1 MLQGDPNPWRD
12 IGHAKWL
19 DPYAGLED
27 TQGSEFKEA
36 VAEELARWSKAT
48 DTPQVKDF
56 YEEIKKLNADT
67 NTPEHAHETLL
78 WQEYTI
84 RIQHAPGHR
93 LNVWFFNGGEE
104 VQTHM
109 GLTDFGVDAES
120 ATYFTIEDVGKGA
133 ERLELT
139 VRDIARKEP
148 LWHKE
153 PVGPNAGFLEE
164 RIVFQDVENQL
175 RYPSIL
181 CADKRTGSRSDTI
194 YHNKDARFQVDLVAR
209 KELFI
214 RIHNALTQRIGR
226 IVGCSGIEWVTP
238 MMNSTL
244 VPICHDTYGKDRAI
258 VYKHHS
264 YRLPHGEHIV
274 DAVHKE
280 DRVLVTA
287 VKGGYT
293 SLYEFKE
300 GTYTRLFTPKNP
312 NEIMIHAY
320 STHPT
325 VSITSPATPTVIYEV
340 VEHALLKR
348 YTDPSA
354 VSILY
359 FSYGTAKSKDGTAVP
374 YTYVS
379 LLLRPKKLL
388 VEGYGAYGI
397 SSRRSYPVR
406 WLAWLLHGYAYAVAM
421 PRGGRENGDPWYD
434 GGRTAQRKQNTID
447 DTEAVIKS
455 VQRRFHILP
464 KRTVFYGR
472 SAGGLLA
479 ANIAQQFPHLVGA
492 IYAEVPYLDVLRTT
506 SNPNLP
512 LTQLEYD
519 EFGDPIRRPE
529 DYEALQRISPVDTV
543 LPATPQSPFI
553 LVRTGMNDAQVLPY
567 EALKWSKKLRSMGWN
582 VLVGI
587 DTDGG
592 HFAAES
598 VIDWQHAE
606 DVAIVDSHVASA
618 ISRKTRKL
626 RSHVSRGTRRR
637 RTSSRKH

>member
-1 MLQGDPNPWRD
+1 MLHGDPNPWRD

-27 TQGSEFKEA
+27 TRGSEFKEA
-36 VAEELARWSKAT
+36 VAEELVRWSKAVAKT
-48 DTPQVKDF
+48 NVKDW
-56 YEEIKKLNADT
+56 YAEIKKLNADT

-78 WQEYTI
+78 WREYTI
-84 RIQHAPGHR
+84 RIQHAAGHR
-93 LNVWFFNGGEE
+93 LNVWFFRDEKE
-104 VQTHM
+104 VRTHM
-109 GLTDFGVDAES
+109 GLTDFGVDTDS
-120 ATYFTIEDVGKGA
+120 TTYYTIEDVGKGA

-139 VRDIARKEP
+139 VRDIGRKEP
-148 LWHKE
+148 LWRKE
-153 PVGPNAGFLEE
+153 PVGPNAGFRED

-181 CADKRTGSRSDTI
+181 CADKRTGSHVATI
-194 YHNKDARFQVDLVAR
+194 YHNTDKRFQVDLVAH
-209 KELFI
+209 KELFL

-238 MMNSTL
+238 MTDSTL

-258 VYKHHS
+258 VYKGRS
-264 YRLPHGEHIV
+264 YRLPHGDHIM
-274 DAVHKE
+274 DAMRKGESVF
-280 DRVLVTA
+280 VTA
-287 VKGGYT
+287 VKGGCT

-300 GTYTRLFTPKNP
+300 GTYTRLFESKAP
-312 NEIMIHAY
+312 NEIMLHSY

-325 VSITSPATPTVIYEV
+325 VSITSPNTPTAVYEIV
-340 VEHALLKR
+340 GHALMKR
-348 YTDPSA
+348 HVESAA
-354 VSILY
+354 VSIPY
-359 FSYGTAKSKDGTAVP
+359 FSYGVAKSKDGAAVP

-379 LLLRPKKLL
+379 LFKRPKKLL

-397 SSRRSYPVR
+397 SSRRSYPKR
-406 WLAWLLHGYAYAVAM
+406 WLAWLLRGYAYAVAM

-434 GGRTAQRKQNTID
+434 GGRTAQRKQNTFD
-447 DTEAVIKS
+447 DTAAVIKS

-506 SNPNLP
+506 SNPDLP

-543 LPATPQSPFI
+543 LPATPESPFV
-553 LVRTGMNDAQVLPY
+553 LVRTGVNDAQVLPY
-567 EALKWSKKLRSMGWN
+567 EALKWAKKLRSMGWN

-598 VIDWQHAE
+598 VIDRQHAE
-606 DVAIVDSHVASA
+606 DAAIVDDFVSSVKP
-618 ISRKTRKL
+618 RKTRKL
-626 RSHVSRGTRRR
+626 RSHVSRGTRCR

>member
-274 DAVHKE
+274 DAVRKG

-312 NEIMIHAY
+312 NEIMLHAY

-354 VSILY
+354 VSIPY

>member
-12 IGHAKWL
+12 IGHAQWL

-36 VAEELARWSKAT
+36 VAEELARWSAAVAKTNA
-48 DTPQVKDF
+48 KDW
-56 YEEIKKLNADT
+56 YDEIKKLNADT
-67 NTPEHAHETLL
+67 NTPEDAHETLL
-78 WQEYTI
+78 WQEHII
-84 RIQHAPGHR
+84 RIQHAAGHR
-93 LNVWFFNGGEE
+93 LNVWFSNGGEE
-104 VQTHM
+104 VRNHM
-109 GLTDFGVDAES
+109 GLTDFGVDTES

-139 VRDIARKEP
+139 VRDISQAEP
-148 LWHKE
+148 LWCKE
-153 PVGPNAGFLEE
+153 PVGPNAGFREE

-175 RYPSIL
+175 RYPSVL
-181 CADKRTGSRSDTI
+181 CADKRTGSHVDTI
-194 YHNKDARFQVDLVAR
+194 YHNKDLRFQVDLIYR
-209 KELFI
+209 KGLFI

-238 MMNSTL
+238 MMDSTL

-258 VYKHHS
+258 VYKHRS

-274 DAVHKE
+274 DAMRKG
-280 DRVLVTA
+280 DSVLVTA
-287 VKGGYT
+287 VKGGCT
-293 SLYEFKE
+293 SLYEFNE
-300 GTYTRLFTPKNP
+300 GTYTRLFEPKAP
-312 NEIMIHAY
+312 NEIMLHGY

-325 VSITSPATPTVIYEV
+325 VSITSPNAPTAVYEIID
-340 VEHALLKR
+340 HTLMKR
-348 YTDPSA
+348 HVDEAA
-354 VSILY
+354 VPIPY

-379 LLLRPKKLL
+379 LSLRPKKLL

-397 SSRRSYPVR
+397 SSRRSYPKR
-406 WLAWLLHGYAYAVAM
+406 WLAWLLRGYAYAVAM
-421 PRGGRENGDPWYD
+421 PRGGRENGDLWYD
-434 GGRTAQRKQNTID
+434 GGRTAQRKQNTFD
-447 DTEAVIKS
+447 DTSAVIKS

-543 LPATPQSPFI
+543 LPATPQSPFV
-553 LVRTGMNDAQVLPY
+553 LVRTGVNDAQVLPY
-567 EALKWSKKLRSMGWN
+567 EALKWSKKMRSMGWN

-598 VIDWQHAE
+598 VIDRQHAE
-606 DVAIVDSHVASA
+606 DAAILDSHVASV
-618 ISRKTRKL
+618 SPRKTRKL
-626 RSHVSRGTRRR
+626 RSHVSRGTKRR

>member
-36 VAEELARWSKAT
+36 VAEELVRWSKAVAKT
-48 DTPQVKDF
+48 NVKDW
-56 YEEIKKLNADT
+56 YAEIKKLHAAT

-78 WQEYTI
+78 WREYTI
-84 RIQHAPGHR
+84 RIQHAAGHR
-93 LNVWFFNGGEE
+93 LNVWFFRDGKE
-104 VQTHM
+104 VRTHR
-109 GLTDFGVDAES
+109 GLTDFGVDTES
-120 ATYFTIEDVGKGA
+120 TTYYTIEDVGKGA

-139 VRDIARKEP
+139 VLCTALKEP
-148 LWHKE
+148 LWRRKE
-153 PVGPNAGFLEE
+153 PVGPNAGFRED
-164 RIVFQDVENQL
+164 RIVFQDVENHL
-175 RYPSIL
+175 RYPGIL
-181 CADKRTGSRSDTI
+181 CADKRTGSHIKTI
-194 YHNKDARFQVDLVAR
+194 YHNTDARFQVDLVNGVY
-209 KELFI
+209 I

-226 IVGCSGIEWVTP
+226 IVRCSGIEWVTP
-238 MMNSTL
+238 MMHSTL
-244 VPICHDTYGKDRAI
+244 VPICSDTYGKDRAI
-258 VYKHHS
+258 VYKHRS
-264 YRLPHGEHIV
+264 YRIPHDEHIV
-274 DAVHKE
+274 DAIRKD
-280 DRVLVTA
+280 DRVFVTA
-287 VKGGYT
+287 VKHGCT

-300 GTYTRLFTPKNP
+300 GIYARLFESEEP
-312 NEIMIHAY
+312 NEIMLHSY
-320 STHPT
+320 STHPS
-325 VSITSPATPTVIYEV
+325 VSITGPATPTTVYEIV
-340 VEHALLKR
+340 GRALLER
-348 YTDPSA
+348 HTESVAAP
-354 VSILY
+354 IPY
-359 FSYGTAKSKDGTAVP
+359 FSYGVAKSKDGTAVP

-379 LLLRPKKLL
+379 LFKHPKKLL

-397 SSRRSYPVR
+397 SSHRSYPTR
-406 WLAWLLHGYAYAVAM
+406 WLAWLLRGYAYAVAM

-434 GGRTAQRKQNTID
+434 GGRTAQRKQNTFD
-447 DTEAVIKS
+447 DTKAVIAS
-455 VQRRFHILP
+455 VQHRFHILP
-464 KRTVFYGR
+464 KWTVFYGR

-512 LTQLEYD
+512 LTQMEYD
-519 EFGDPIRRPE
+519 EFGDPVRRPE
-529 DYEALQRISPVDTV
+529 EYEALQRISPVDTV
-543 LPATPQSPFI
+543 LPATPRSPFV
-553 LVRTGMNDAQVLPY
+553 LVRTGIHDAQVFPY

-598 VIDWQHAE
+598 VIDRQYAE
-606 DVAIVDSHVASA
+606 DAALIDRHVASV
-618 ISRKTRKL
+618 SKTRRF

>member
-1 MLQGDPNPWRD
+1 MLHGDPNPWRD

-36 VAEELARWSKAT
+36 VAEELARWSNAKIKAKGWY
-48 DTPQVKDF
+48 D
-56 YEEIKKLNADT
+56 EIKKLNADI
-67 NTPEHAHETLL
+67 NASEHAHETLL
-78 WQEYTI
+78 WQGYTI
-84 RIQHAPGHR
+84 RIQHAAGHR
-93 LNVWFFNGGEE
+93 LNVWFFRDGKE
-104 VQTHM
+104 VRTRR
-109 GLTDFGVDAES
+109 GLTDFGVDTDS
-120 ATYFTIEDVGKGA
+120 TTYYTIEDVGKGA

-139 VRDIARKEP
+139 VYDISQAEP
-148 LWHKE
+148 LWRKE
-153 PVGPNAGFLEE
+153 PVGPNAGFREE

-181 CADKRTGSRSDTI
+181 CADKRTGSHVTTI
-194 YHNKDARFQVDLVAR
+194 YHNTDKRFQVDLVAR
-209 KELFI
+209 KELFL

-238 MMNSTL
+238 MMDSTL

-258 VYKHHS
+258 VYKGRS
-264 YRLPHGEHIV
+264 YRLPHGQHIV
-274 DAVHKE
+274 DAMRQGDSVF
-280 DRVLVTA
+280 VTA
-287 VKGGYT
+287 VKGGCT
-293 SLYEFKE
+293 SLYEFKD
-300 GTYTRLFTPKNP
+300 GGYTRLFESKAP
-312 NEIMIHAY
+312 NEIMLHGY

-325 VSITSPATPTVIYEV
+325 VSITSPNTPTAVYEI
-340 VEHALLKR
+340 VEHELMKR
-348 YTDPSA
+348 HVDDAA
-354 VSILY
+354 VFIPY
-359 FSYGTAKSKDGTAVP
+359 FSYGVAKSKDGTAVP

-379 LLLRPKKLL
+379 LSLRPKKLL

-397 SSRRSYPVR
+397 SSRRSYPKR
-406 WLAWLLHGYAYAVAM
+406 WLAWLLRGYAYAVAM

-434 GGRTAQRKQNTID
+434 GGRTAQRKQNTFD
-447 DTEAVIKS
+447 DTAAVIAS

-529 DYEALQRISPVDTV
+529 DYEALQLISPVDTV
-543 LPATPQSPFI
+543 LPATAQSPFV
-553 LVRTGMNDAQVLPY
+553 LVRTGVNDAQVLPY
-567 EALKWSKKLRSMGWN
+567 ESLKWAKKMRSMGWN

-598 VIDWQHAE
+598 VIDRQHAE
-606 DVAIVDSHVASA
+606 DAAILDSYVASA
-618 ISRKTRKL
+618 NSRKTRKL
-626 RSHVSRGTRRR
+626 RSHVSRGTKRR